1 MMKRNCNTVMAIAIL
16 VMTTLSS
23 ASLAAQRQSDEELLS
38 TREAVW
44 RAWFAGDAAAI
55 EKLVPPETIV
65 ISGGEKEWKDQANV
79 MRSAAEFH
87 ASGGRLVRLEFPHT
101 EVQHFGNVAIVWST
115 FIVETE
121 ENGKRESTSGR
132 ATEIFVWKH
141 GRWSNPGWHTSSTK

>member
-1 MMKRNCNTVMAIAIL
+1 MTQQKCNTVMAIAIL
-16 VMTTLSS
+16 VVTTLSS

-44 RAWFAGDAAAI
+44 RAWFAGDTKAI

-65 ISGGEKEWKDQANV
+65 ISGGEKEWKDQAYV

-87 ASGGRLVRLEFPHT
+87 ASGGKLVRLEFPHT

-115 FIVETE
+115 FVVETE
-121 ENGKRESTSGR
+121 TNGKRESSSGR

>member
-1 MMKRNCNTVMAIAIL
+1 MMQRKCHTVMTIAFL
-16 VMTTLSS
+16 VATTLSS
-23 ASLAAQRQSDEELLS
+23 ASLAAQRQSDEDLLS

-44 RAWFAGDAAAI
+44 RAWFAGDTKAM

-65 ISGGEKEWKDQANV
+65 ISGGEKEWKDQADV

-87 ASGGRLVRLEFPHT
+87 ASGGKLVRLEFPHT

-115 FIVETE
+115 FVVETE
-121 ENGKRESTSGR
+121 ENGKRESSSGR

-141 GRWSNPGWHTSSTK
+141 GRWSNPGWHTSSAR

>member
-1 MMKRNCNTVMAIAIL
+1 MTQRKCNTVMAIAIL
-16 VMTTLSS
+16 VVTTLSS

-44 RAWFAGDAAAI
+44 RAWFAGDTKTI
-55 EKLVPPETIV
+55 EKLVPPETVV
-65 ISGGEKEWKDQANV
+65 ISGGEKEWKDQTHV

-115 FIVETE
+115 FVVETE
-121 ENGKRESTSGR
+121 ENGKRESSSGR